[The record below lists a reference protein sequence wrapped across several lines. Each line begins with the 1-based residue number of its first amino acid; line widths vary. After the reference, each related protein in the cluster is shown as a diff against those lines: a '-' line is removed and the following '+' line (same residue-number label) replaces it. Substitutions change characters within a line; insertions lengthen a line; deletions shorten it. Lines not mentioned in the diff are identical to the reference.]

1 MAEQI
6 IIVGHKNPDNDAISA
21 AVGLAYFENEVAKR
35 QGLDVEYKPVRLGP
49 LPAETEWNLKQN
61 NISAPELIDH
71 VEPGQKVILVD
82 HNETVQAVDG
92 LADAEVVGIVDHHRI
107 GDVTT
112 ASPIFMTVR
121 PWGSSAT
128 VVTTLLRQQ
137 GIEIPEGI
145 ANVLLSAI
153 LTDTVILKSPT
164 ATKVDEEQIAY
175 LEKITGK
182 KYVDFGKELFNCRG
196 SEADVSIEQYVGADA
211 KEFEVGGGKVLIA
224 QHETVDIDG
233 AMVREAEAR
242 EQMKKLQQENGY
254 GFVLVLV
261 TDILNEG
268 SYFLVEGDHA
278 LVDKVFGIDSSKAV
292 WMPGVLSRKK
302 QVAAPILAAK

>member
-21 AVGLAYFENEVAKR
+21 AIGLAYFENQLAQREGR
-35 QGLDVEYKPVRLGP
+35 DVEYKAVRLGP
-49 LPAETEWNLKQN
+49 LPAETEWNLKDN
-61 NISAPELIDH
+61 GLPEPELIDH
-71 VEPGQKVILVD
+71 VEAGQKVMLVD
-82 HNETVQAVDG
+82 HNETAQAVDG

-107 GDVTT
+107 GDVVT
-112 ASPIFMTVR
+112 AAPIYMTVR
-121 PWGSSAT
+121 PWGSAAT
-128 VVTTLLRQQ
+128 VVTALCRQH
-137 GIEIPEGI
+137 GVEIPASI

-175 LEKITGK
+175 LEGITGK
-182 KYVDFGKELFNCRG
+182 QHVEFGKQLFNCRG
-196 SEADVSIEQYVGADA
+196 SEADVTIEQFVGADA

-233 AMVREAEAR
+233 AMAREAEAR
-242 EQMKKLQQENGY
+242 QQMQKLQRENGY